1 VLFIHVKT
9 GNFIWR
15 VDLNSETDATAPDPR
30 ERKTYYIHM
39 TLTRRI
45 VTGLVSFI
53 FSLISIRQVRN
64 AEKLP
69 PSGAVIVAANH
80 ISNYDIFPLQL
91 SLSRPLYCMG
101 KEELFRNVFLDWLL
115 RKLGGFPVYRGEKD
129 AWAFCHSEHILEKG
143 EVLFIF
149 PEGTRNR
156 GKGLVSAKTGAA
168 RLAQKMGCPIVP
180 VAVDGTQHM
189 FRNFPRRTKI
199 SFTVG
204 DPIFPRPDETHLNLT
219 DRLMFTLASMLPPK
233 ARGVY
238 SHRPPGF

>member
-1 VLFIHVKT
+1 
-9 GNFIWR
+9 
-15 VDLNSETDATAPDPR
+15 
-30 ERKTYYIHM
+30 M

-45 VTGLVSFI
+45 VTALISFI
-53 FSLISIRQVRN
+53 FSLISIRQVSS

-101 KEELFRNVFLDWLL
+101 KEELFRNLFLDWLL
-115 RKLGGFPVYRGEKD
+115 RKLGAYPVYRGEKD
-129 AWAFCHSEHILEKG
+129 AWAIRHSERILADG
-143 EVLFIF
+143 EVLFLF

-156 GKGLVSAKTGAA
+156 GKGLRSAKTGVA
-168 RLAQKMGCPIVP
+168 RLAQKMDCPIVP
-180 VAVDGTQHM
+180 VAVDGTQNMLHK
-189 FRNFPRRTKI
+189 FPRRTKI

-204 DPIFPRPDETHLNLT
+204 DPIYPRPDETHLNLT
-219 DRLMFTLASMLPPK
+219 DRLMFTLASMLPPE